1 MKIYTTTETAEILQV
16 SDRTVR
22 TYCQMW
28 NVPKLKRSYQITDE
42 HITAFKNHINEE
54 INEIIL
60 AEIKANDLKALQ
72 YEKVSLETEV
82 QIQKK
87 LVQQANERLRSLDEV
102 ILQFKNE
109 LAKYDLQPN
118 ERLEVF
124 TNDEYQILEQRLR
137 EWHEHDKKILHQEE
151 LFNVEKASLKE
162 ILTHYKKQ
170 FKYQKKQSERILL
183 MHQRLIDEIAKQNKL
198 AIQRQIIEASEKD
211 IIDEDWKPKKRR

>member
-102 ILQFKNE
+102 ILQLKNE

-137 EWHEHDKKILHQEE
+137 EWHEHDQKIKHQEE
-151 LFNVEKASLKE
+151 LFTAEKLSLKDM
-162 ILTHYKKQ
+162 LKHYKNQ
-170 FKYQKKQSERILL
+170 WKYQRKQSEKILKI
-183 MHQRLIDEIAKQNKL
+183 HQTLVETIDKQNL
-198 AIQRQIIEASEKD
+198 NILQRNFIEAKD
-211 IIDEDWKPKKRR
+211 KGLDNE

>member
-1 MKIYTTTETAEILQV
+1 VKIYTTTETAEILQV

-22 TYCQMW
+22 TYCKIW

-42 HITAFKNHINEE
+42 HITAFKKHQNEE
-54 INEIIL
+54 ENEVIL

-102 ILQFKNE
+102 ILQLKND

-137 EWHEHDKKILHQEE
+137 EWHEHEQKIKHQEE
-151 LFNVEKASLKE
+151 LFTAEKLSLKDM
-162 ILTHYKKQ
+162 LKHYKNQ
-170 FKYQKKQSERILL
+170 WKYQRKQSERILE
-183 MHQRLIDEIAKQNKL
+183 MHQTLIETIDKQNL
-198 AIQRQIIEASEKD
+198 NILQRNFIEAKD
-211 IIDEDWKPKKRR
+211 KGLDNE

>member
-102 ILQFKNE
+102 ILQLKND

-124 TNDEYQILEQRLR
+124 TNDEYQILELRLR
-137 EWHEHDKKILHQEE
+137 EWHEYDQKIQHQEE
-151 LFNVEKASLKE
+151 LFNVEKASLKDM
-162 ILTHYKKQ
+162 LKHYKNQ
-170 FKYQKKQSERILL
+170 WKYQRKQSERILKI
-183 MHQRLIDEIAKQNKL
+183 HQTLVETIDKQNL
-198 AIQRQIIEASEKD
+198 NILQRNFIEAKD
-211 IIDEDWKPKKRR
+211 KGLDNEQTKR

>member
-60 AEIKANDLKALQ
+60 AEIKANDLKTLQ

-102 ILQFKNE
+102 ILQLKND

-124 TNDEYQILEQRLR
+124 TNDEYQVLEQRLR
-137 EWHEHDKKILHQEE
+137 EWHEHDQKIKHQEE
-151 LFNVEKASLKE
+151 LFTAEKLSLKDM
-162 ILTHYKKQ
+162 LKHYKNQ
-170 FKYQKKQSERILL
+170 WKYQRKQSEKILKI
-183 MHQRLIDEIAKQNKL
+183 HQTLVETIDKQNL
-198 AIQRQIIEASEKD
+198 NILQRNFIEAKD
-211 IIDEDWKPKKRR
+211 KGLDNE

>member
-1 MKIYTTTETAEILQV
+1 
-16 SDRTVR
+16 
-22 TYCQMW
+22 MW

-42 HITAFKNHINEE
+42 HITAFKKHIYEE
-54 INEIIL
+54 ENEIIL
-60 AEIKANDLKALQ
+60 AEIKANDLKTLQ
-72 YEKVSLETEV
+72 YEKVRLETEV

-102 ILQFKNE
+102 ILQLKNE

-151 LFNVEKASLKE
+151 LFNVEKASLKDM
-162 ILTHYKKQ
+162 LKHYKNQ
-170 FKYQKKQSERILL
+170 WKYQRKQSEKILKI
-183 MHQRLIDEIAKQNKL
+183 HQTLVETIDKQNL
-198 AIQRQIIEASEKD
+198 NILQRNFIEAKD
-211 IIDEDWKPKKRR
+211 KGLDNE